1 MFSFYVLCFP
11 SVLFPPPCVLV
22 VVYKLFGLP
31 VCRNES
37 FYHDMQSDEVMYQT
51 TQGYRNPFNSHRPQY
66 HASIDTRGNNGPLRR
81 HNSYR

>member
-1 MFSFYVLCFP
+1 MLKHGSPKMISKVNKQINQN
-11 SVLFPPPCVLV
+11 
-22 VVYKLFGLP
+22 VYKLFGLP

-51 TQGYRNPFNSHRPQY
+51 TQGYRNPFNSRRPQY
-66 HASIDTRGNNGPLRR
+66 HASIDTRGNNGPLWR